1 MPLPRFTRLP
11 AEEQR
16 RILDVALRA
25 FARDGVDH
33 ASYNQII
40 AAAGISKS
48 SAYNYFDGRED
59 LLYAVLDD
67 VAARLSAVLGRWER
81 VDSAAEFWHAI
92 ETVEARLSAH
102 IADHPADLALID
114 PAFLLREQGA
124 FISWITDFVDNG
136 AAIGIVTADCD
147 RDLLVAATAAV
158 LRAGDAWGA
167 QQLRDGRVPDQ
178 DQVWALIRNLWGAPA
193 A

>member
-1 MPLPRFTRLP
+1 M
-11 AEEQR
+11 
-16 RILDVALRA
+16 ALQA

-67 VAARLSAVLGRWER
+67 VAERLAAVLGTWEHTE
-81 VDSAAEFWHAI
+81 SAPEFWRAI
-92 ETVEARLSAH
+92 KTVEARLSAH
-102 IADHPADLALID
+102 IAEHPADLALID

-124 FISWITDFVDNG
+124 FMSWIADFVDNG
-136 AAIGIVTADCD
+136 AAIGIVTTVCD

-178 DQVWALIRNLWGAPA
+178 DQVWTLIRNLWGAA
-193 A
+193 